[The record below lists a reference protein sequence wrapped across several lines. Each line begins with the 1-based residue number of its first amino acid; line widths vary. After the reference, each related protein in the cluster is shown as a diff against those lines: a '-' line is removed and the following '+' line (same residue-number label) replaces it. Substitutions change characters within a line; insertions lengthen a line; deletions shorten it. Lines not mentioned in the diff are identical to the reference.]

1 MKADFLHNVTRN
13 KIKNLL
19 KNRVSYAISNIS
31 KSGKVS
37 GMPVSLSIEPAA
49 ICQLRCPECALGSD
63 SIVRANKLMDF
74 DLYKRVIDEVGPTL
88 LYLLLYF
95 QGEPFLSPTIFDM
108 ISYADTKNIYTT
120 TSTNG
125 QSIDQ
130 TVASKIVK
138 SGLKKIIISLDGVTQ
153 ETYETYRVGGNLNK
167 TLQAIE
173 FINAQKKAQN
183 SRFPA
188 IELQM
193 IVFRHNEHEIEAFKK
208 IAQKMK
214 VQKITIKTAQIYN
227 YTKKTELIPTIKKY
241 SRYKTINGNWEL
253 KKKLH
258 NRCLRMWQSA
268 VITTDGELLPC
279 CFDKNANFSYG
290 NLNKYS
296 VKELWNNDK
305 ALSFRKTVLSNR
317 KSIDMCQNCS
327 E

>member
-1 MKADFLHNVTRN
+1 MKTDFSHKVSIN
-13 KIKNLL
+13 KIINLL
-19 KNRVSYAISNIS
+19 KNRVSYAISNVS

-37 GMPVSLSIEPAA
+37 GMPISLSIEPAA
-49 ICQLRCPECALGSD
+49 ICQLHCPECALGSD
-63 SIVRANKLMDF
+63 QLIRSNKLIDF
-74 DLYKRVIDEVGPTL
+74 ELYKRIIDEVESSL

-108 ISYADTKNIYTT
+108 ITYAETKNIYTA

-138 SGLKKIIISLDGVTQ
+138 SGLKKIIISLDGITQ
-153 ETYETYRVGGNLNK
+153 ETYETYRVGGKLNK
-167 TLQAIE
+167 TLQAVE
-173 FINAQKKAQN
+173 YINAEKKAQN
-183 SRFPA
+183 RCFPL

-193 IVFRHNEHEIEAFKK
+193 IVFRHNQHEIEGFKK
-208 IAQKMK
+208 LAKKMN

-227 YTKKTELIPTIKKY
+227 YAEKSELIPTIKKY
-241 SRYKTINGNWEL
+241 SRYKIINDNWQL

-268 VITTDGELLPC
+268 VVTTDGELLPC

-290 NLNKYS
+290 NLNKSS
-296 VKELWNNDK
+296 VKDLWNSDK
-305 ALSFRKTVLSNR
+305 ALEFRKQVLSNR
-317 KSIDMCQNCS
+317 QNITMCQNCS

>member
-1 MKADFLHNVTRN
+1 MKADILHKVTIN
-13 KIKNLL
+13 KIENLL

-31 KSGKVS
+31 KSRKVS

-88 LYLLLYF
+88 LYLLIYF

-108 ISYADTKNIYTT
+108 ITYADTKNIYTA

-173 FINAQKKAQN
+173 FINAEKKAQN
-183 SRFPA
+183 SRFPG

-227 YTKKTELIPTIKKY
+227 YTEKTELIPTIKKY

-279 CFDKNANFSYG
+279 CFDKNADFSYG

-305 ALSFRKTVLSNR
+305 ALSFRKRILSNR

>member
-1 MKADFLHNVTRN
+1 MKTDFLYKVTVN
-13 KIKNLL
+13 KSINLL
-19 KNRVSYAISNIS
+19 KNRVSYAISNVS
-31 KSGKVS
+31 KSGNIN

-49 ICQLRCPECALGSD
+49 ICQLHCPECALGSNQLIR
-63 SIVRANKLMDF
+63 SNKLMDF
-74 DLYKRVIDEVGPTL
+74 DLYKKVIDEVEPTL

-108 ISYADTKNIYTT
+108 ITYADNKNIYTA

-153 ETYETYRVGGNLNK
+153 ETYETYRVGGNLTK
-167 TLQAIE
+167 TLKAIE
-173 FINAQKKAQN
+173 YINAEKIAQKSK
-183 SRFPA
+183 FPE

-193 IVFRHNEHEIEAFKK
+193 IVFRHNQHEIESFKK
-208 IAQKMK
+208 IGKKMK

-227 YTKKTELIPTIKKY
+227 YAEKIELIPTIKKY

-279 CFDKNANFSYG
+279 CFDKNADFSYG

-305 ALSFRKTVLSNR
+305 ALSFRKKVLSNR

>member
-1 MKADFLHNVTRN
+1 
-13 KIKNLL
+13 
-19 KNRVSYAISNIS
+19 
-31 KSGKVS
+31 
-37 GMPVSLSIEPAA
+37 MPVSLSIEPVA
-49 ICQLRCPECALGSD
+49 ICQLHCPECALGSNN
-63 SIVRANKLMDF
+63 IVRSNKLINF
-74 DLYKRVIDEVGPTL
+74 DLYKKVIDEVEHNL

-95 QGEPFLSPTIFDM
+95 QGEPFLSPAIFDM
-108 ISYADTKNIYTT
+108 ISYADKKNIYTA
-120 TSTNG
+120 TSTNA
-125 QSIDQ
+125 QSINQ
-130 TVASKIVK
+130 TIASKIVK

-173 FINAQKKAQN
+173 FINAEKKAQN
-183 SRFPA
+183 SHLPV
-188 IELQM
+188 IELKM
-193 IVFRHNEHEIEAFKK
+193 IVFQHNEHEIEAFKK
-208 IAQKMK
+208 LAQKMK

-227 YTKKTELIPTIKKY
+227 YSEKTELIPTIKKY
-241 SRYKTINGNWEL
+241 SRYKIKNGNWEL

-279 CFDKNANFSYG
+279 CFDKNADFSYG

-305 ALSFRKTVLSNR
+305 ALLFRKTVLSSR

>member
-1 MKADFLHNVTRN
+1 ML
-13 KIKNLL
+13 
-19 KNRVSYAISNIS
+19 NI
-31 KSGKVS
+31 V
-37 GMPVSLSIEPAA
+37 
-49 ICQLRCPECALGSD
+49 
-63 SIVRANKLMDF
+63 N
-74 DLYKRVIDEVGPTL
+74 
-88 LYLLLYF
+88 
-95 QGEPFLSPTIFDM
+95 
-108 ISYADTKNIYTT
+108 KNIYTT

-153 ETYETYRVGGNLNK
+153 ETYETYRIGGNLNK

-173 FINAQKKAQN
+173 FINAEKKAQN

-193 IVFRHNEHEIEAFKK
+193 IIFRHNEHEIGAFKK

-227 YTKKTELIPTIKKY
+227 YTEKTELIPTIKKY

-279 CFDKNANFSYG
+279 CFDKNADFSYG

-305 ALSFRKTVLSNR
+305 ALSFRKRILSNR

>member
-1 MKADFLHNVTRN
+1 MKTDFSHKVSIN
-13 KIKNLL
+13 KIINLL
-19 KNRVSYAISNIS
+19 KNRVSYAISNVS

-37 GMPVSLSIEPAA
+37 GMPISLSIEPAA
-49 ICQLRCPECALGSD
+49 ICQLHCPECALGSD
-63 SIVRANKLMDF
+63 QLIRSNKLMDF
-74 DLYKRVIDEVGPTL
+74 ELYKQIIDEVEPNL

-108 ISYADTKNIYTT
+108 ISYANAKNIYTA

-173 FINAQKKAQN
+173 YINAEKKAQN

-193 IVFRHNEHEIEAFKK
+193 IIFRHNEHEIGAFKK

-227 YTKKTELIPTIKKY
+227 YTEKTELIPTIKKY

-279 CFDKNANFSYG
+279 CFDKNADFSYG

-296 VKELWNNDK
+296 VKKLWNNDK
-305 ALSFRKTVLSNR
+305 ALSFRKRILSNR

>member
-31 KSGKVS
+31 KSGKIS

-49 ICQLRCPECALGSD
+49 ICQLHCPECALGSNQLMR
-63 SIVRANKLMDF
+63 SNKLMDL
-74 DLYKRVIDEVGPTL
+74 DLYKRIIDEVEPNL

-108 ISYADTKNIYTT
+108 ITYADNKNIYTA

-153 ETYETYRVGGNLNK
+153 ETYETYRIGGNLNK

-173 FINAQKKAQN
+173 FINAEKKAQN

-227 YTKKTELIPTIKKY
+227 YTEKTELIPTIKKY

-279 CFDKNANFSYG
+279 CFDKNADFSYG

-305 ALSFRKTVLSNR
+305 ALSFRKRILSNR

>member
-31 KSGKVS
+31 KSGKIS
-37 GMPVSLSIEPAA
+37 SMPVSLSIEPAA
-49 ICQLRCPECALGSD
+49 ICQLRCPECSLGSNQLMR
-63 SIVRANKLMDF
+63 SNKLMDF
-74 DLYKRVIDEVGPTL
+74 DLYKKVIDEVEPNL

-108 ISYADTKNIYTT
+108 ITYADNKNIYTA

-130 TVASKIVK
+130 TVALKIVK

-173 FINAQKKAQN
+173 YINAEKKAQN

-193 IVFRHNEHEIEAFKK
+193 IIFRHNEHEIETFKK

-227 YTKKTELIPTIKKY
+227 YTEKTELIPTIKKY

-279 CFDKNANFSYG
+279 CFDKNADFSYG

-305 ALSFRKTVLSNR
+305 ALSFRKRILSNR

>member
-31 KSGKVS
+31 KSGKIS

-49 ICQLRCPECALGSD
+49 ICQLRCPECALGSNQLIR
-63 SIVRANKLMDF
+63 SNKLMDF
-74 DLYKRVIDEVGPTL
+74 DLYKRIIDEVGPNL

-108 ISYADTKNIYTT
+108 ITYANTKNIYTA
-120 TSTNG
+120 TSTNA
-125 QSIDQ
+125 QNINQ

-173 FINAQKKAQN
+173 FINAEKKAQN

-227 YTKKTELIPTIKKY
+227 YTEKTELIPTIKKY

-279 CFDKNANFSYG
+279 CFDKNADFSYG

-305 ALSFRKTVLSNR
+305 ALSFRKRILSNR

>member
-19 KNRVSYAISNIS
+19 KNRVSYAISNVS
-31 KSGKVS
+31 KSGNIN

-49 ICQLRCPECALGSD
+49 ICQLHCPECALGSNQLIR
-63 SIVRANKLMDF
+63 SNKLMDF
-74 DLYKRVIDEVGPTL
+74 DLYKKVIDEVEPNL

-108 ISYADTKNIYTT
+108 ITYADNKNIYTA

-153 ETYETYRVGGNLNK
+153 ETYETYRIGGNLNK

-173 FINAQKKAQN
+173 FINAEKKAQN

-193 IVFRHNEHEIEAFKK
+193 IVFRHNEHEIETFKK

-227 YTKKTELIPTIKKY
+227 YTEKTELIPTIKKY

-279 CFDKNANFSYG
+279 CFDKNADFSYG

-305 ALSFRKTVLSNR
+305 ALSFRKRILSNR

>member
-1 MKADFLHNVTRN
+1 MKTYFSHKVSIK
-13 KIKNLL
+13 KIINLL
-19 KNRVSYAISNIS
+19 KNRVSYAISNVS

-37 GMPVSLSIEPAA
+37 GMPISLSIEPAA
-49 ICQLRCPECALGSD
+49 ICQLHCPECVLGSD
-63 SIVRANKLMDF
+63 QLIRSNKLMDF
-74 DLYKRVIDEVGPTL
+74 ELYKRIIDEVESSL

-95 QGEPFLSPTIFDM
+95 QGEPFLSPAIFDM
-108 ISYADTKNIYTT
+108 ISYANAKNIYTA

-125 QSIDQ
+125 QSINQ

-153 ETYETYRVGGNLNK
+153 ETYETYRIGGKLNK
-167 TLQAIE
+167 TLQSIE
-173 FINAQKKAQN
+173 YINAEKKAQK
-183 SRFPA
+183 SCFPA

-227 YTKKTELIPTIKKY
+227 YIEKTELIPTIKKY

>member
-1 MKADFLHNVTRN
+1 MHIR
-13 KIKNLL
+13 
-19 KNRVSYAISNIS
+19 
-31 KSGKVS
+31 G
-37 GMPVSLSIEPAA
+37 
-49 ICQLRCPECALGSD
+49 
-63 SIVRANKLMDF
+63 NKLMDF
-74 DLYKRVIDEVGPTL
+74 DLYKRIIDEVGPNL

-108 ISYADTKNIYTT
+108 ITYADNKNIYTA

-153 ETYETYRVGGNLNK
+153 ETYETYRIGGNLNK

-173 FINAQKKAQN
+173 FINAEKKVQN

-193 IVFRHNEHEIEAFKK
+193 IIFRHNEHEIGAFKK

-227 YTKKTELIPTIKKY
+227 YTEKTELIPTIKKY

-279 CFDKNANFSYG
+279 CFDKNADFSYG

-305 ALSFRKTVLSNR
+305 ALSFRKRILSNR

>member
-1 MKADFLHNVTRN
+1 MKADILHNVTIN

-49 ICQLRCPECALGSD
+49 ICQLHCPECALGSN
-63 SIVRANKLMDF
+63 SIVRSNKLMDF
-74 DLYKRVIDEVGPTL
+74 DLYKKVIDEVEPNL

-108 ISYADTKNIYTT
+108 ITYADNKNIYTA
-120 TSTNG
+120 TSTNA
-125 QSIDQ
+125 QNINQ

-173 FINAQKKAQN
+173 FINAEKKAQN

-193 IVFRHNEHEIEAFKK
+193 IIFRHNEHEIGAFKK

-227 YTKKTELIPTIKKY
+227 YTEKTELIPTIKKY

-279 CFDKNANFSYG
+279 CFDKNADFSYG

-305 ALSFRKTVLSNR
+305 ALSFRKRILSNR

>member
-31 KSGKVS
+31 KSGKIS
-37 GMPVSLSIEPAA
+37 SMPVSLSIEPAA
-49 ICQLRCPECALGSD
+49 ICQLRCPECSLGSNQLMR
-63 SIVRANKLMDF
+63 SNKLIDL
-74 DLYKRVIDEVGPTL
+74 DLYKRIIDEVEPNL
-88 LYLLLYF
+88 LHLLLYF

-108 ISYADTKNIYTT
+108 ITYADNKNIYTA

-167 TLQAIE
+167 TLQAIK
-173 FINAQKKAQN
+173 FINVEKKAQN

-193 IVFRHNEHEIEAFKK
+193 IIFRHNEHEIEAFKK
-208 IAQKMK
+208 IARKMK

-227 YTKKTELIPTIKKY
+227 YTEKTELIPTIKKY

-279 CFDKNANFSYG
+279 CFDKNADFSYG

-305 ALSFRKTVLSNR
+305 ALSFRKRILSNR

>member
-1 MKADFLHNVTRN
+1 MKADFLHNVTIN
-13 KIKNLL
+13 KIENLL

-49 ICQLRCPECALGSD
+49 ICQLHCPECTLGSNQLIR
-63 SIVRANKLMDF
+63 SNKLMDF
-74 DLYKRVIDEVGPTL
+74 DLYKRIIDEVGPTL

-108 ISYADTKNIYTT
+108 IAYADNKNIYTA

-173 FINAQKKAQN
+173 FINAEKKAQN

-193 IVFRHNEHEIEAFKK
+193 IIFRHNEHEIETFKK
-208 IAQKMK
+208 IARKMK
-214 VQKITIKTAQIYN
+214 VQKITIKTAQIYK
-227 YTKKTELIPTIKKY
+227 YTEKTELIPTIKKY

-279 CFDKNANFSYG
+279 CFDKNADFSYG

-305 ALSFRKTVLSNR
+305 ALSFRKRILSNR